1 MVLCAGETALAVHC
15 VTTLPPGQYES
26 AGHWV
31 QVPPLDPLK
40 PGLHAQSLML
50 DDPCGALELG
60 GQELRAPLRQIW
72 PAAHSWHEVLPT
84 RR

>member
-1 MVLCAGETALAVHC
+1 M
-15 VTTLPPGQYES
+15 
-26 AGHWV
+26 
-31 QVPPLDPLK
+31 
-40 PGLHAQSLML
+40 HAQSLML